1 VRAARKRKRNLKNPR
16 LLCNRPVIRNVLM
29 ASVMAAMPAT
39 AVSIRLASAHAQHGM
54 TKVDG
59 NHASHS
65 LRIGKADTWR
75 HGQRGRRVVREKLSV
90 SPSLSKAL
98 GADAAQIGGSFED
111 SGIASIYSGQRTASG
126 EEMTSGGMT
135 AAYRTLTFGTN
146 VTVVNRHNGRS
157 AVVRINDRGPF
168 VHGRVIDLSPA
179 AAWALGVGGLAP
191 VSLTVGGAG
200 GGESPQHGRLPDSGG
215 EVPLP
220 LAAPLLSIA
229 TDPAAQAVQ

>member
-1 VRAARKRKRNLKNPR
+1 MASKRNSKLKNPH
-16 LLCNRPVIRNVLM
+16 LLFSRRAIRNVLM

-39 AVSIRLASAHAQHGM
+39 AVSIRLASAHGQHG
-54 TKVDG
+54 KVDG
-59 NHASHS
+59 NHALRS
-65 LRIGKADTWR
+65 LGIGKADTWR
-75 HGQRGRRVVREKLSV
+75 RGRRVVREKLLV
-90 SPSLSKAL
+90 SPSLSKAP

-135 AAYRTLTFGTN
+135 GAHRTLPFGTH

-179 AAWALGVGGLAP
+179 AAWALGVDGLAP
-191 VSLTVGGAG
+191 VSLTVEGAG
-200 GGESPQHGRLPDSGG
+200 GGESPQHGRLSDNGG